1 MHPAV
6 YEMPYL
12 IQKSQVEKK
21 RVADCKNVI
30 EEMKSILI
38 SKRYRLP
45 EQMTSQELILFEVVM
60 VLKRVDLKLDFS
72 KRVLR
77 TTPEKMTREERQELK
92 KTREQ
97 YRRNKIDAAC
107 SHLEEFLIMNNL
119 NGTFGSKLTRLQM
132 LQLVRDHLKVLPDVT
147 SPAPLSPS
155 LKHSIAG
162 ILASRKNSTPSSF
175 IDMPVYKPVETE
187 ELNNMKYKHYHIM
200 SSQSITIA
208 APIVPLPLVVARL
221 YSVYVKGEYMNF
233 LLNDVHQKSGLV
245 LLITSQMA
253 PVLHILGLEAPSLNM
268 PSRDLVDYV
277 NELNTLVS
285 DFHRNAP
292 NYSFGDFSLDYCT
305 TDTLLAILE
314 FSKRCA
320 DVGSLRG
327 GATGAKVFG
336 NLSERQMA
344 VTCGELNIGEKDR
357 FIDIGCEYGQLMC
370 TVAALTQ
377 AEMST
382 GIEYQK
388 HIYDAG
394 VLHLQFFKNLMKFF
408 GKRHGNIKI
417 EYGDVTEEKNHSMV
431 TLSTFIFANN
441 IAFRDLND
449 QLKKIFLNCRNSTQI
464 VSTDPFFSMRTSG
477 KEGKFD
483 THFNKK
489 DELFKICKVRSVKE
503 KQLEVVKKNTDWK
516 TKSTELYLITINR
529 KVSEEENEP
538 VEKMEYEEAAS
549 GNVQNNT
556 VPMDVVYRGNEK
568 KKDDCGRKSTRIARR
583 PFSVKFKTQKVQKSK
598 RIPPQKPIKLR
609 KPACETMVPCQNE
622 CCITKIKFSKK
633 AGRYQFV
640 LHAFI
645 HSENQ
650 FDTFWDC
657 NVCGFRYESY
667 VENESLLMS
676 TYLDPRFSYVP
687 DLLMRVRWTEIEESI
702 ALYSESLIIV
712 PTSAQPPVPKKAHV
726 EESSYAKFVQ
736 SKRLSVGGN
745 SIQAEMASYKALV
758 VAGRPALDSDPV
770 TFCSQR

>member
-1 MHPAV
+1 
-6 YEMPYL
+6 
-12 IQKSQVEKK
+12 
-21 RVADCKNVI
+21 
-30 EEMKSILI
+30 
-38 SKRYRLP
+38 
-45 EQMTSQELILFEVVM
+45 
-60 VLKRVDLKLDFS
+60 
-72 KRVLR
+72 
-77 TTPEKMTREERQELK
+77 
-92 KTREQ
+92 
-97 YRRNKIDAAC
+97 
-107 SHLEEFLIMNNL
+107 
-119 NGTFGSKLTRLQM
+119 
-132 LQLVRDHLKVLPDVT
+132 
-147 SPAPLSPS
+147 
-155 LKHSIAG
+155 
-162 ILASRKNSTPSSF
+162 
-175 IDMPVYKPVETE
+175 
-187 ELNNMKYKHYHIM
+187 M
-200 SSQSITIA
+200 SSQSTTIA

-221 YSVYVKGEYMNF
+221 YSVYVKGEYMDF
-233 LLNDVHQKSGLV
+233 LLNDDHQKSGLV

-268 PSRDLVDYV
+268 PSRDLVDSV
-277 NELNTLVS
+277 NDLNTLVS

-314 FSKRCA
+314 ISKRCA

-336 NLSERQMA
+336 NLSVRQIA

-357 FIDIGCEYGQLMC
+357 FIDIGCGYGQLMC

-431 TLSTFIFANN
+431 TSSTFIFANN

-464 VSTDPFFSMRTSG
+464 V
-477 KEGKFD
+477 
-483 THFNKK
+483 N
-489 DELFKICKVRSVKE
+489 ELFKICKVRSVKE

-516 TKSTELYLITINR
+516 TKSTVLYLITINR
-529 KVSEEENEP
+529 KVLEKENEP

-583 PFSVKFKTQKVQKSK
+583 PFSVKYKTQKVQKSK

-622 CCITKIKFSKK
+622 CCITKMKFSKK

-657 NVCGFRYESY
+657 NVCGFRCGSFQRCRDHYKNHHRGTLRTGYNISR
-667 VENESLLMS
+667 LLQ
-676 TYLDPRFSYVP
+676 TFPKYKDHFAACFG
-687 DLLMRVRWTEIEESI
+687 DHIE
-702 ALYSESLIIV
+702 L
-712 PTSAQPPVPKKAHV
+712 
-726 EESSYAKFVQ
+726 
-736 SKRLSVGGN
+736 
-745 SIQAEMASYKALV
+745 
-758 VAGRPALDSDPV
+758 
-770 TFCSQR
+770 

>member
-1 MHPAV
+1 
-6 YEMPYL
+6 
-12 IQKSQVEKK
+12 
-21 RVADCKNVI
+21 
-30 EEMKSILI
+30 
-38 SKRYRLP
+38 
-45 EQMTSQELILFEVVM
+45 
-60 VLKRVDLKLDFS
+60 
-72 KRVLR
+72 
-77 TTPEKMTREERQELK
+77 
-92 KTREQ
+92 
-97 YRRNKIDAAC
+97 
-107 SHLEEFLIMNNL
+107 
-119 NGTFGSKLTRLQM
+119 
-132 LQLVRDHLKVLPDVT
+132 
-147 SPAPLSPS
+147 
-155 LKHSIAG
+155 
-162 ILASRKNSTPSSF
+162 
-175 IDMPVYKPVETE
+175 
-187 ELNNMKYKHYHIM
+187 M
-200 SSQSITIA
+200 SSQSTTIA

-221 YSVYVKGEYMNF
+221 YSVYVKGEYMDF
-233 LLNDVHQKSGLV
+233 LLNDDHQKSGLV

-268 PSRDLVDYV
+268 PSRDLVDSV
-277 NELNTLVS
+277 NDLNTLVS

-314 FSKRCA
+314 ISKRCA

-336 NLSERQMA
+336 NLSVRQIA

-357 FIDIGCEYGQLMC
+357 FIDIGCGYGQLMC

-388 HIYDAG
+388 HIYDA
-394 VLHLQFFKNLMKFF
+394 
-408 GKRHGNIKI
+408 
-417 EYGDVTEEKNHSMV
+417 
-431 TLSTFIFANN
+431 
-441 IAFRDLND
+441 
-449 QLKKIFLNCRNSTQI
+449 
-464 VSTDPFFSMRTSG
+464 
-477 KEGKFD
+477 
-483 THFNKK
+483 

-516 TKSTELYLITINR
+516 TKSTVLYLITINR
-529 KVSEEENEP
+529 KVLEKENEP

-583 PFSVKFKTQKVQKSK
+583 PFSVKYKTQKVQKSK

-622 CCITKIKFSKK
+622 CCITKMKFSKK

-657 NVCGFRYESY
+657 NIASITDSNISSCSKPIFHAIAAVSAYFSLRCWYPQNWISIHNYLIVCADGTAAGKNYEKVY
-667 VENESLLMS
+667 DTPTWTPPGS
-676 TYLDPRFSYVP
+676 TV
-687 DLLMRVRWTEIEESI
+687 THG
-702 ALYSESLIIV
+702 
-712 PTSAQPPVPKKAHV
+712 PTAVHQMPQATATQGLAGTAQVFQGMHRTA
-726 EESSYAKFVQ
+726 
-736 SKRLSVGGN
+736 
-745 SIQAEMASYKALV
+745 
-758 VAGRPALDSDPV
+758 PA
-770 TFCSQR
+770 RH